1 MRAAG
6 CFIERAY
13 DRPRRS
19 RILKPTG
26 TVTHPGHRIAG
37 GPTLGTVI
45 EVVVDRTVAK
55 PADAVFDFL
64 SDHSN
69 NPRWQGGMQSCTWTT
84 EPPIRVGSRYD
95 QVARFL
101 GREIRTEFEVTAFE
115 PGRSITIESRSG
127 PLDLHITR
135 TVETDGDRTHV
146 HAVIRGTPSGPMRFA
161 EPLMAGKV
169 RKDINADYDRLVT
182 LLDGD

>member
-1 MRAAG
+1 M
-6 CFIERAY
+6 
-13 DRPRRS
+13 
-19 RILKPTG
+19 
-26 TVTHPGHRIAG
+26 
-37 GPTLGTVI
+37 I
-45 EVVVDRTVAK
+45 EVVVDRPISR
-55 PADAVFDFL
+55 PAEAVFDFL

-69 NPRWQGGMQSCTWTT
+69 NPRWQQGMESCTWTT
-84 EPPIRVGSRYD
+84 PPPIGVGSRYD

-101 GREIRTEFEVTAFE
+101 GREIRTEFEVTAHE

-135 TVETDGDRTHV
+135 TVEAVDARAGADRAHV
-146 HAVIRGTPSGPMRFA
+146 HAVIQGTPKGLLRLL